1 MKYVCMYVHMY
12 IHLTLTS
19 MGSLVKRAYRHDVH
33 VVALTQ
39 MQVLYE
45 WILLEF
51 DQFLCYRART

>member
-1 MKYVCMYVHMY
+1 MYVHMY
-12 IHLTLTS
+12 IHLTLTI
-19 MGSLVKRAYRHDVH
+19 MGSLVKRAYRHDVYM
-33 VVALTQ
+33 VALTQ